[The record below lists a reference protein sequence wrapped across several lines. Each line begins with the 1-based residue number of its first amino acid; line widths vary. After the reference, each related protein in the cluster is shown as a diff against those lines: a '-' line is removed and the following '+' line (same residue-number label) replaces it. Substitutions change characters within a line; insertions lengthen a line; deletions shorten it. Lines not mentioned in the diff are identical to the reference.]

1 MRIISG
7 KYKGRHIRV
16 SKHFSAR
23 PTTDFAKE
31 NLFNFLNNY
40 FDFSDT
46 TVLDLF
52 GGTGS
57 MSYEFVSRGCPQV
70 DLIENDFKS
79 FNFINKVLA
88 ELKISEVSPIHTD
101 AFQYLKKT
109 RKQYDLIFADP
120 PYQHQGIDT
129 LPDLVF
135 QNKLLKSKG
144 WFILEHSDKHNF
156 SAHSAFR
163 EHREYGSVNFSIF
176 AEK

>member
-16 SKHFSAR
+16 HKNFSAR

-40 FDFSDT
+40 FDFNIT

-57 MSYEFVSRGCPQV
+57 MSYEFASRGCPSV
-70 DLIENDFKS
+70 DILEKDFKS
-79 FNFINKVLA
+79 FDFINKVLT
-88 ELKISEVSPIHTD
+88 ELKIAEVNPIHTD
-101 AFQYLKKT
+101 AFQYLRKC

-120 PYQHQGIDT
+120 PYQHKEIDI
-129 LPDLVF
+129 LPDLIF
-135 QNKLLKSKG
+135 ENNLLKPKG
-144 WFILEHSDKHNF
+144 WFILEHSDKHKF
-156 SAHSAFR
+156 STHPAFR